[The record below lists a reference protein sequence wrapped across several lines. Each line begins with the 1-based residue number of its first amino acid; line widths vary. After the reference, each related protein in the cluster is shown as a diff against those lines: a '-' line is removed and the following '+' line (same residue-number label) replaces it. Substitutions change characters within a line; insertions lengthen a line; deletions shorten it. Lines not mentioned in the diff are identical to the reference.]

1 MTVLAEHVTAPGVVS
16 MARQQEPDALVWAVR
31 ADGQLATLTAD
42 RDQAVFA
49 WSRQV
54 TQGNF
59 ECVET
64 VPTPD
69 GDRLFAVVRRHVGG
83 VGVRSI
89 QLLQPAP
96 TTAAAPTRPP
106 EPDALVW
113 AVRADGQ
120 LATLTADRDQEVFAW
135 SRQVTQGN
143 FECVETVPTP
153 DGDRLFAVVRRIV
166 GGVGVRYIEM
176 LDPDLNTDAALTGTS
191 EAGATV
197 WTGLDHLEGLT
208 VTVKGDGVALQD
220 RVVTGGQ
227 ITIERPANA
236 IEVGLR
242 SEEHT

>member
-1 MTVLAEHVTAPGVVS
+1 MI
-16 MARQQEPDALVWAVR
+16 R
-31 ADGQLATLTAD
+31 
-42 RDQAVFA
+42 
-49 WSRQV
+49 
-54 TQGNF
+54 
-59 ECVET
+59 
-64 VPTPD
+64 
-69 GDRLFAVVRRHVGG
+69 
-83 VGVRSI
+83 
-89 QLLQPAP
+89 
-96 TTAAAPTRPP
+96 RPP
-106 EPDALVW
+106 RSTRTDTLFPYTTLFRS

-208 VTVKGDGVALQD
+208 VTVQGDGVAL
-220 RVVTGGQ
+220 
-227 ITIERPANA
+227 RP
-236 IEVGLR
+236 EG
-242 SEEHT
+242 